1 MMDSK
6 QAANLNK
13 AAQNEVQ
20 ATRRLMRFVESNKD
34 ADEAAAFDSMLA
46 STGDRDTAMNDMPL
60 SFQRMINSEHMR
72 ESQQAIFDGIQDGIA
87 EYRRRNGGDAPS
99 AYVIAAGLTQAAAPF
114 GTENQDAGEHTFDS
128 LTLSH
133 HEALSVV
140 PAATQVAIAYGIA
153 TALPLVTMLP
163 NPMGSNELPIVF
175 GSAVA
180 SSNMGVMRR
189 GDLMDG
195 DKAGMPYLENRHVL
209 TMDKGATGA
218 FSVTSHVCYTAET
231 AANKTVKFVA
241 DTTTP
246 VAPFL
251 GGRVAVFVK
260 GIEVANDK
268 HRNHPT
274 TGGVSTLQPLDAVT
288 VGSDTYKVTSATA
301 NLDTHKIDVQFDL
314 SAGVEPGAEDVT
326 VELIFDYERKDG
338 AGNYILQAPGTD
350 MEFLHRS
357 IYAYPSRARSTATI
371 DAITQLANE
380 LGINWY
386 AAAQTIVMQRYY
398 LEQNGRLLR
407 TAVNMCLANQNPNNG
422 RLITFDFTTN
432 GVSPTNISDALSKI
446 NLTLGTART
455 RLSKAINLAI
465 SGYDIYV
472 STRGAT
478 FFSALDGSHYETT
491 DAPYGDQ
498 YSIYRIGKLK
508 NTGANVYYIPDSL
521 GVFNEDNATT
531 TAHALVVP
539 RSASPAQ
546 APFIGMVSVPPM
558 VLSSNANAFD
568 KDVATYS
575 RMAAEVNPIPRYSN
589 QFILIEMINLPNL

>member
-6 QAANLNK
+6 QAASLNK
-13 AAQNEVQ
+13 AAQSEVQ
-20 ATRRLMRFVESNKD
+20 ATRRLMRFVEANKD
-34 ADEAAAFDSMLA
+34 VDEAAAFDSMLA
-46 STGDRDTAMNDMPL
+46 NTGDRDSAILDMPL
-60 SFQRMINSEHMR
+60 SLQRILGNEFIQGSE
-72 ESQQAIFDGIQDGIA
+72 QIIFDGIQDGIA
-87 EYRRRNGGDAPS
+87 EYKLRNGGDAPTD
-99 AYVIAAGLTQAAAPF
+99 YVIAAALTQAAAPF
-114 GTENQDAGEHTFDS
+114 GTDNQEAGEKTFDS
-128 LTLSH
+128 LSLSH
-133 HEALSVV
+133 HESLSVV

-180 SSNMGVMRR
+180 SSDMGVMRR
-189 GDLMDG
+189 GELLDG
-195 DKAGMPYLENRHVL
+195 DKAGMPYLENRHTL
-209 TMDKGATGA
+209 TMDKGLTGA
-218 FSVTSHVCYTAET
+218 FTVTSHVSYTAAKAT
-231 AANKTVKFVA
+231 NKTVKFVA
-241 DTTTP
+241 DTSSP
-246 VAPFL
+246 KAPFL
-251 GGRVAVFVK
+251 GGRVAIFVK

-288 VGSDTYKVTSATA
+288 IGSNKYKVTSAA
-301 NLDTHKIDVQFDL
+301 ADLDTQEIKVQFDL
-314 SAGVEPGAEDVT
+314 SAGIEPAAEDVT
-326 VELIFDYERKDG
+326 VDLVFDYERKDG

-350 MEFLHRS
+350 MQFLHRS
-357 IYAYPSRARSTATI
+357 IYAYPSRSRSTATI

-407 TAVNMCLANQNPNNG
+407 TAVNMCLANQDPANG
-422 RLITFDFTTN
+422 RVITFNFTTD
-432 GVSPTNISDALSKI
+432 GVSPTNVSDALSKI

-491 DAPYGDQ
+491 NAPYGDQ

-508 NTGANVYYIPDSL
+508 NTGANVYYVPDSL
-521 GVFNEDNATT
+521 GVFNEDASTT

-546 APFIGMVSVPPM
+546 APFIGMVAVPPM

-568 KDVATYS
+568 KDVAVYS
-575 RMAAEVNPIPRYSN
+575 RMAADVNPIPRYSN